1 MKIFQI
7 KNKYIFLTSVINMYF
22 KPDEKKITLILNKL
36 TNTTFPV
43 KISEIKNID
52 NRDPKNYKI
61 ESVLFSYDYTE
72 IDLNEKYEI
81 VTEEIRKFL
90 ISNDNLFSFDNYLS

>member
-7 KNKYIFLTSVINMYF
+7 KNKFIFLSSVINMYF
-22 KPDEKKITLILNKL
+22 KPEEKKITLQFNKL
-36 TNTTFPV
+36 TNTTFPIR
-43 KISEIKNID
+43 ISEIQNID

-61 ESVLFSYDYTE
+61 ESVLFSYDYTD

-90 ISNDNLFSFDNYLS
+90 ISNDNLFSFDNYL

>member
-22 KPDEKKITLILNKL
+22 KPDEKKISLILNKL
-36 TNTTFPV
+36 THTTLPI
-43 KISEIKNID
+43 KISEIQNID
-52 NRDPKNYKI
+52 YRDPKNYKI
-61 ESVLFSYDYTE
+61 DSVLFSYDYTE
-72 IDLNEKYEI
+72 IELNDKYEI

-90 ISNDNLFSFDNYLS
+90 ISNDNLFSFDNYL

>member
-7 KNKYIFLTSVINMYF
+7 NNRFIFLSSVINMYF

-36 TNTTFPV
+36 TNTFP
-43 KISEIKNID
+43 IRINQIQNID

-61 ESVLFSYDYTE
+61 DSVLFSYDYTD
-72 IDLNEKYEI
+72 IDLNEKYEV
-81 VTEEIRKFL
+81 VTEEVKKFL
-90 ISNDNLFSFDNYLS
+90 ISNDNLFSFDKYL